1 MSNKEQIKQRIIA
14 LINMDLKKIKT
25 MDEDQLMKT
34 IAEVDQIRAEAVKD
48 GRFLGKLKRCRKRKT
63 KKKNYTTS

>member
-14 LINMDLKKIKT
+14 LINMDIKKIKG

-34 IAEVDQIRAEAVKD
+34 IAEVDQIRGEAVKD
-48 GRFLGKLKRCRKRKT
+48 GRFLGELKRCRKCKT
-63 KKKNYTTS
+63 KT